1 MQEKEVVPVPPPS
14 LLKLFLKATGL
25 ALLFAAILLIV
36 SALIVAGFIYTKLNT
51 FATHAGSPLSYF
63 YSEFKQNLGQQPA
76 VQDNGHINF
85 LLLGLDSVAGRG
97 DVPPLTDTMMLV
109 SLNLKTAKVSLLSL
123 PRDIWND
130 PYKTKINALYAYGS
144 QRYPE
149 KPEQFTE
156 EVLSEM
162 TGIPIHYTLII
173 SMDMVAEVIDTLGGL
188 PITIS
193 ESFTDPLFPRPGVDV
208 TTERDPQ
215 KLYTTVT
222 FTQGPQTLSGE
233 QALMFM
239 RSRHSAGDAGTDT
252 DRNKR
257 QYLVLQSLSNRL
269 QERTVLS
276 NPELMGKLFA
286 LYKKYAAN
294 ELPLGE
300 SIRIVGTVLDTSQA
314 PTVHSV
320 QLPTSSK
327 NPREL
332 LYNPPIRTT
341 KNQWMYILP
350 DTKAF
355 KDFVQK
361 NLYE

>member
-14 LLKLFLKATGL
+14 VLKLFLKATGL
-25 ALLFAAILLIV
+25 ALLFATIMLIV
-36 SALIVAGFIYTKLNT
+36 SALIIAGFIYTKLNT

-63 YSEFKQNLGQQPA
+63 YTELKQNWGQQPT

-85 LLLGLDSVAGRG
+85 LLLGIDSVAGRG
-97 DVPPLTDTMMLV
+97 DAPPLTDTMMLV
-109 SLNLKTAKVSLLSL
+109 SLNLKTSSITLLSL

-144 QRYPE
+144 ERYPD

-173 SMDMVAEVIDTLGGL
+173 SMDMVAEVIDTVGGL
-188 PITIS
+188 PITIA

-239 RSRHSAGDAGTDT
+239 RSRHSTGAAGTDT

-257 QYLVLQSLSNRL
+257 QYLVLQSLATRL
-269 QERTVLS
+269 QERVVLS
-276 NPELMGKLFA
+276 NPELMGKLFS
-286 LYKKYAAN
+286 LYKKYAAE
-294 ELPLGE
+294 ELPIGE
-300 SIRIVGTVLDTSQA
+300 SIRVVGTLLDASQT
-314 PTVHSV
+314 PSVRSV
-320 QLPTSSK
+320 QLPTSSR

-332 LYNPPIRTT
+332 LYNPPLRTT
-341 KNQWMYILP
+341 KNQWMYVLP
-350 DTKAF
+350 NPQAF
-355 KDFVQK
+355 KEYVQK
-361 NLYE
+361 SLYE